1 MKNEKREA
9 GSFFSAPR
17 FSIYFR
23 FLGNHVGDFFGLCLN
38 SVWIIRP
45 KSVRIEEKDLAFFT
59 ASSDA
64 QTGLS

>member
-1 MKNEKREA
+1 MKKREA

-17 FSIYFR
+17 FSIRFR
-23 FLGNHVGDFFGLCLN
+23 FLGYHVRDFFGLRLN

-45 KSVRIEEKDLAFFT
+45 EPVRIEEKDLAFFT
-59 ASSDA
+59 ASSDF